1 MKNLI
6 KLELDRFT
14 LKPHIVG
21 LVIANIVIL
30 TLCVF
35 VSTFLKLL
43 GDFMIA
49 AGLPEITLTTV
60 SLATMLVRA
69 TLIVWQGV
77 LIAKLI
83 VEEYQ
88 NKTMSLLYTYPISR
102 QKLIFAKVILISGVM
117 LLFHAVSSVFQHLAI
132 YLISLPLEFVSYSLE
147 NIAIQLVIIIST
159 MLLGFIPIAVGMVNK
174 STIATVVTS
183 VVIAAFSSNSQ
194 GSTAGLLSIPII
206 AIMLGIVG
214 LVVMCITIKK
224 MSKSDLPV

>member
-1 MKNLI
+1 MKTLI
-6 KLELDRFT
+6 KLELERFS
-14 LKPHIVG
+14 LKPHIFG

-30 TLCVF
+30 ILCVF

-102 QKLIFAKVILISGVM
+102 QKLIYAKITLISGIM
-117 LLFHAVSSVFQHLAI
+117 LLFHMVSSAFQHLAI
-132 YLISLPLEFVSYSLE
+132 YLISLPLDFVSYSLD
-147 NIAIQLVIIIST
+147 NVAIQLVIIVST
-159 MLLGFIPIAVGMVNK
+159 MLLAFIPLAVGMVNK

-183 VVIAAFSSNSQ
+183 VVIVAFSSNSQ

-206 AIMLGIVG
+206 SITLGFVG

-224 MSKSDLPV
+224 MTKADLPA

>member
-1 MKNLI
+1 
-6 KLELDRFT
+6 
-14 LKPHIVG
+14 
-21 LVIANIVIL
+21 
-30 TLCVF
+30 
-35 VSTFLKLL
+35 
-43 GDFMIA
+43 MIA

-102 QKLIFAKVILISGVM
+102 QKLIYAKITLISGIM
-117 LLFHAVSSVFQHLAI
+117 ILFHMVSSAFQHLAI
-132 YLISLPLEFVSYSLE
+132 YLISLPLDFVSYSLD
-147 NIAIQLVIIIST
+147 NVAIQLVIIVST
-159 MLLGFIPIAVGMVNK
+159 MLLAFIPLAVGMVNK

-183 VVIAAFSSNSQ
+183 VVIVAFSSNSQ

-206 AIMLGIVG
+206 SITLGFVG

-224 MSKSDLPV
+224 MTKADLPA

>member
-1 MKNLI
+1 MKTLI
-6 KLELDRFT
+6 KLELERFS
-14 LKPHIVG
+14 LKPHIFG

-30 TLCVF
+30 ILCVF

-102 QKLIFAKVILISGVM
+102 QKLIYAKITLISGIM
-117 LLFHAVSSVFQHLAI
+117 LLFHMVSSAFQHLAI
-132 YLISLPLEFVSYSLE
+132 YLISLPLDFVSYSLD
-147 NIAIQLVIIIST
+147 NVAMQLVIIVST
-159 MLLGFIPIAVGMVNK
+159 MLLAFIPLAVGMVNK

-183 VVIAAFSSNSQ
+183 VVIVAFSSNSQ

-206 AIMLGIVG
+206 SITLGFVG

-224 MSKSDLPV
+224 MTKADLPA

>member
-60 SLATMLVRA
+60 SLATMFVRA

-102 QKLIFAKVILISGVM
+102 QKLIFAKAILISGVM
-117 LLFHAVSSVFQHLAI
+117 LLFHVVSSVFQHLAI

>member
-6 KLELDRFT
+6 KLELERFS
-14 LKPHIVG
+14 LKPHIIG

-30 TLCVF
+30 ILCMF

-60 SLATMLVRA
+60 SLAAMLMRA

-102 QKLIFAKVILISGVM
+102 QKLIYAKIILISGIM
-117 LLFHAVSSVFQHLAI
+117 LLFHVVSSAFQHSAI
-132 YLISLPLEFVSYSLE
+132 YLISLPLDFVSYNLD
-147 NIAIQLVIIIST
+147 NVAIQLVIIVST
-159 MLLGFIPIAVGMVNK
+159 MLLAFIPLSVGMVNK

-183 VVIAAFSSNSQ
+183 VIIVALSSNSQ

-206 AIMLGIVG
+206 SITLGFVG
-214 LVVMCITIKK
+214 LAVMCITIKK
-224 MSKSDLPV
+224 MTKADLSA